1 LPILQAEEVFLGRQ
15 PILDRRG
22 RLVAYELLFRAG
34 CTDASHVS
42 DDLHATA
49 SVISL
54 AFGHLGVHAV
64 LGPHLGFINV
74 SAELL
79 FSDIVELLPKEQI
92 VLELLETVVVTD
104 AIVARCV
111 ELKARGFGI
120 ALDDFVFSEAH
131 VPLLE
136 LADVVKIDLQ
146 LHAPEELAGIIE
158 RLRRWPLKL
167 LAEKVDSQE
176 QARRCRALGF
186 DLFQGYYFAHPSL
199 LRARRPVPAALPLPT
214 LLELVHG
221 EPPNIAAIEL
231 AMHQAPGLAARLLHL
246 LNSAACSAG
255 GRFESLSAA
264 AAALPHRT
272 LVRCLQLLP
281 FTSAHDAPEPNALLQ
296 LAAGRARLMEILA
309 VRHGAGR
316 VSAGQ
321 AFATARVKSAAPPTW
336 RAGRVSAGQAFA
348 TGVLSLADVLLGVP
362 IDDVVARLAPPPAVQ
377 AALLRRE
384 GVLGQL
390 LALAEFVEQADYE
403 GAVALT
409 EQCAGID
416 LNALTRA
423 ELEAMV
429 WVNELA
435 VPAA

>member
-1 LPILQAEEVFLGRQ
+1 MQAEEVFLGRQ

-22 RLVAYELLFRAG
+22 RLVGYELLFRAG
-34 CTDASHVS
+34 CTDVSNVS

-79 FSDIVELLPKEQI
+79 FSDIVELLPREQI

-146 LHAPEELAGIIE
+146 LHALDELGGIIE

-167 LAEKVDSQE
+167 LAEKVDSHE

-199 LRARRPVPAALPLPT
+199 LRARRPLPATLPLPT
-214 LLELVHG
+214 LLELVHR
-221 EPPNIAAIEL
+221 EPNIAAIEL
-231 AMHQAPGLAARLLHL
+231 AMHQAPGLHARLLRL
-246 LNSAACSAG
+246 LNSAACNAG
-255 GRFESLSAA
+255 RHFESLSAA
-264 AAALPHRT
+264 AAALPRRT
-272 LVRCLQLLP
+272 IDRCLQLLP

-309 VRHGAGR
+309 EHLDTGR
-316 VSAGQ
+316 VSA
-321 AFATARVKSAAPPTW
+321 AH
-336 RAGRVSAGQAFA
+336 AFA
-348 TGVLSLADVLLGVP
+348 TGALSLADVLLGMPV
-362 IDDVVARLAPPPAVQ
+362 DDVVARLAPPPEVR

-384 GVLGQL
+384 GVLGHL

-409 EQCAGID
+409 GQCGGID
-416 LNALTRA
+416 LNVLTRA

-429 WVNELA
+429 WVNALA

>member
-1 LPILQAEEVFLGRQ
+1 MFLGRQ

-34 CTDASHVS
+34 CTNVSNVS

-74 SAELL
+74 SADLL
-79 FSDIVELLPKEQI
+79 FSDIVALLPKEQI

-158 RLRRWPLKL
+158 RLRRWPLQL

-176 QARRCRALGF
+176 QAKRCRALGF

-199 LRARRPVPAALPLPT
+199 LRARRPVPAALPLAT

-221 EPPNIAAIEL
+221 EPNLAAIEL
-231 AMHQAPGLAARLLHL
+231 AMHQAPGLHGRLLRL
-246 LNSAACSAG
+246 LNSVACNAG

-264 AAALPHRT
+264 AAALPPQT
-272 LVRCLQLLP
+272 FVRCLQLLP

-309 VRHGAGR
+309 EHQGAGR
-316 VSAGQ
+316 VL
-321 AFATARVKSAAPPTW
+321 P
-336 RAGRVSAGQAFA
+336 GQAFA

-362 IDDVVARLAPPPAVQ
+362 LDDVVTRLAPPRAVQ

-384 GVLGQL
+384 GVLGHL

-409 EQCAGID
+409 EQCGGID
-416 LNALTRA
+416 LNTLTRA

-435 VPAA
+435 LHAA